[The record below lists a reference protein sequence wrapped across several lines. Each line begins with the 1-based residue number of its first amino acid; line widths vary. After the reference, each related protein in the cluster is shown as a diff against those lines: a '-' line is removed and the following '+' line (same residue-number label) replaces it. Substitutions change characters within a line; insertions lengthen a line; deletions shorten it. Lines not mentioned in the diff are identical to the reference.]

1 MALTI
6 IKYNAGNIQSVLYAL
21 ERIGVEATVTDNIE
35 EIQKADKIIFPGVG
49 EASTAMNYLK
59 ERNLDKVLKDLKQP
73 VLGICLG
80 MQLMCRYSEEND
92 TTCLGIFDEEV
103 KMFRTVDNR
112 TADGLL
118 ARESNQEL
126 VAGPPSPSGEG
137 TRVRL
142 KVPQIG
148 WNNIYGLKTG
158 LFKDVNEQSYCYF
171 VHGYYA
177 ALGEHTIAT
186 TDYVQPYSSGLHRDN
201 FYGVQFHPEKSA
213 DIGEQILR
221 NFAQNP

>member
-1 MALTI
+1 MFLTI

-21 ERIGVEATVTDNIE
+21 ERIGVSAVVTDDKE
-35 EIQKADKIIFPGVG
+35 QIQKADKVIFPGVG

-59 ERNLDKVLKDLKQP
+59 ERKLDVLIKNLSQP

-92 TTCLGIFDEEV
+92 TGCLGIFDEEV
-103 KMFRTVDNR
+103 KKFDIKRSSDIHN
-112 TADGLL
+112 
-118 ARESNQEL
+118 
-126 VAGPPSPSGEG
+126 PSP
-137 TRVRL
+137 
-142 KVPQIG
+142 KIPQIG
-148 WNNIYGLKTG
+148 WNNIYDLRSN
-158 LFKDVNEQSYCYF
+158 LFSGVLEESYCYF

-186 TDYVQPYSSGLHRDN
+186 TNYVQPYSSALHKTN

-213 DIGEQILR
+213 GVGEQILK
-221 NFAQNP
+221 NFLDL